1 MRNVL
6 LIRVAIKKKGNIW
19 AFTNIK
25 KLIRNWGKFQYIKS
39 TSLKIK
45 YNEVYNKQGQTS

>member
-1 MRNVL
+1 MN
-6 LIRVAIKKKGNIW
+6 
-19 AFTNIK
+19 K
-25 KLIRNWGKFQYIKS
+25 KLGKFQYIKS

>member
-1 MRNVL
+1 MTNIS
-6 LIRVAIKKKGNIW
+6 LIRVAIEKKDNLW
-19 AFTNIK
+19 ALTNIK
-25 KLIRNWGKFQYIKS
+25 KGIRNWGKFQYIKS